1 MNRLDDLDDARQY
14 VRQGL
19 VIAYPT
25 EAVYGLGCDPFNES
39 AVLRIMALKQRS
51 INQGLIVLIADW
63 SQLYSLVGPVTDES
77 MERVRASWP
86 GATTWVFPKSTQIP
100 SWLSGQHPSVAIRMT
115 SHPIAAQLCND
126 GPLVSTSANIH
137 GQEPARNVIQLQL
150 QFPDGIDGV
159 VSGDL
164 GQASQ
169 PSAIYDVLT
178 GVRLR

>member
-1 MNRLDDLDDARQY
+1 MNTLDNLDDARHY
-14 VRQGL
+14 LRQGL

-39 AVLRIMALKQRS
+39 AVLRILALKRRS
-51 INQGLIVLIADW
+51 MNQGLIVLISDW
-63 SQLYSLVGPVTDES
+63 PQLFPLIGNVADES

-86 GATTWVFPKSTQIP
+86 GATTWVFPKSTSIP
-100 SWLSGQHPSVAIRMT
+100 SWLSGHHASVAIRMT
-115 SHPIAAQLCND
+115 SHPIAAQLCRD
-126 GPLVSTSANIH
+126 EPLVSTSANIH
-137 GQEPARNVIQLQL
+137 GQEPARNLIELQL
-150 QFPDGIDGV
+150 QFPDGIDGI